1 MKRITLTTL
10 AVLALIAT
18 PDTRADVAPDEFIG
32 PVPVGVA
39 LDISD
44 SLYRLDA
51 LAAKGED
58 LAQELEILEHA
69 IAGIPTLTSLRVRL
83 STFVQ
88 QLSERARQTFI
99 DERDAALLRQQF
111 VQARLDIALAQL
123 AERARG
129 GGWTAEQY
137 QTVLSQ
143 WIARARVFVD
153 APDPSA
159 YRARIQSALD
169 TAYKNAVSAA
179 QIVMSMRAQMAEA
192 RVIEAQSDLARRV
205 KDKVAIAQDHDRVV
219 QLTIQ
224 LKRVLQDAD
233 FDANN

>member
-10 AVLALIAT
+10 AALALIVA
-18 PDTRADVAPDEFIG
+18 PDTRADVAPDQFIG

-58 LAQELEILEHA
+58 LAQELETLEHI
-69 IAGIPTLTSLRVRL
+69 IAGIPTLASLRARL
-83 STFVQ
+83 STYVE
-88 QLSERARQTFI
+88 QLTERARQTFI

-111 VQARLDIALAQL
+111 VQARLDTALAQL

-129 GGWTAEQY
+129 GGWSVEQY
-137 QTVLSQ
+137 QAVLSQ

-159 YRARIQSALD
+159 YRARMQSALD
-169 TAYKNAVSAA
+169 TAYRNATSVAE
-179 QIVMSMRAQMAEA
+179 IVMSMRIQMAEA
-192 RVIEAQSDLARRV
+192 RLVDAQKDLARRV
-205 KDKVAIAQDHDRVV
+205 KDKVAITQDYERVV
-219 QLTIQ
+219 QLTVN

-233 FDANN
+233 FDADN